1 MIQGAPHCACESG
14 LKLPDACVFCW
25 RLPSLLFDSLH
36 QCPPCA
42 RHIVGG
48 QSLHDTAGRYQ
59 PRVWQEGKSNCVLM
73 HTLWYVIYFR
83 ELKESLS
90 QKPGRRY
97 SESPRQCAP
106 LRCPFHLALQV
117 IVCLLDLEK
126 IDIRS
131 SGEAVLKLM
140 QVRYLLCAV
149 PHTTCS
155 PHVYRKPQR
164 FSRTPDSIS
173 SPLPSPPPLLIST

>member
-14 LKLPDACVFCW
+14 LKLPYACVFCW
-25 RLPSLLFDSLH
+25 RLPSLLLTRCISVPLAHGISL
-36 QCPPCA
+36 
-42 RHIVGG
+42 
-48 QSLHDTAGRYQ
+48 AGSRYMTLQ
-59 PRVWQEGKSNCVLM
+59 ADISHVFGKKVSHSVLM
-73 HTLWYVIYFR
+73 HTLWYVICFR

-126 IDIRS
+126 IGIRS

-164 FSRTPDSIS
+164 FSRTPDSIP
-173 SPLPSPPPLLIST
+173 SPLPSPLPLIIST

>member
-1 MIQGAPHCACESG
+1 VRIWAQAPRC
-14 LKLPDACVFCW
+14 L
-25 RLPSLLFDSLH
+25 RLVLASSISAFDSLH

-59 PRVWQEGKSNCVLM
+59 PRVWQEGKSHCVLM
-73 HTLWYVIYFR
+73 HTLWYVICFR

-106 LRCPFHLALQV
+106 LRCPFHVALQV

-140 QVRYLLCAV
+140 QVRYMLCAV
-149 PHTTCS
+149 PYTTCS
-155 PHVYRKPQR
+155 PMYIG
-164 FSRTPDSIS
+164 SLSDS
-173 SPLPSPPPLLIST
+173 PARLTPSPPPSPPLSLSSSVHDR